1 MPKKKFNWFKFILS
15 TLFIIFLIYYLAYSS
30 GYYEAKINKKTILT
44 KEKIEEFENDVKEK
58 KEIDIKNYVNN
69 DYIDYSSTISKIGN
83 KISSGIDSFMDG
95 GVSDFFD
102 FLSRLFT

>member
-15 TLFIIFLIYYLAYSS
+15 SFFIVFLAYYLAYSS
-30 GYYEAKINKKTILT
+30 GYYEAKVTRKTILT
-44 KEKIEEFENDVKEK
+44 KEKIDEFESDVKNN

-69 DYIDYSSTISKIGN
+69 DYVDYSSSISKIGN

-95 GVSDFFD
+95 GVSEFFD
-102 FLSRLFT
+102 FLSKLFT